1 MDEFSK
7 TYWEDTN
14 AIIVSDIDKC
24 RHFLKKHFSKGS
36 GGIWIFHCDLFGLWS
51 CKTFDNL
58 YLKIIEP
65 LYDNIDSFRIV
76 IKKEEEYTDIKDWQ
90 RINFHLKM
98 LDNMKK
104 KISFK
109 FYDDLPDTDDNILS
123 FLSNESY
130 IFYTREN
137 YDIGENAICVQRN
150 FVSNKDKEEIVDVKT
165 FIIGAPKYD
174 KLGRNT
180 LKTPLTDT
188 FITEKHGVK
197 QYFQNIFSPENTEGD
212 KWGENFFEYV
222 KNKVIGK
229 EDDTHTCLIRN
240 RASSDSKE
248 VSNKDHENTTAKN
261 PRESPS
267 VTHYVENLFITEKGD
282 NIKMGDKSQI
292 NQSNN
297 KYTADH
303 GSSAGPGSKTIN
315 YQSQWNEVNNNDTSN
330 LANEL
335 NELFEVL
342 KQRATEGS
350 HYIAIGEVF
359 KAAEAA
365 KAEDGSKVM
374 ECLKSAGKWAWEIAN
389 DIGKKVAA
397 DALKIALGI

>member
-7 TYWEDTN
+7 TYWENTN

-24 RHFLKKHFSKGS
+24 RHFLKSHFSKGS

-65 LYDNIDSFRIV
+65 LYNNIDSFRIV
-76 IKKEEEYTDIKDWQ
+76 IKKEEEYTDIRDWQ

-109 FYDDLPDTDDNILS
+109 FYEDLPEADDNILS

-174 KLGRNT
+174 KRGGNILE
-180 LKTPLTDT
+180 TPLTDT
-188 FITEKHGVK
+188 FITEKYGIK
-197 QYFQNIFSPENTEGD
+197 QYFQDIFSPENTKGD

-222 KNKVIGK
+222 NNKVVGK
-229 EDDTHTCLIRN
+229 EGDAHTCLIRN
-240 RASSDSKE
+240 HALSDSIE
-248 VSNKDHENTTAKN
+248 VSTKKDHENVTVKN
-261 PRESPS
+261 LSENQP
-267 VTHYVENLFITEKGD
+267 VTHVIFKEKVGRVDMTD
-282 NIKMGDKSQI
+282 NSQK
-292 NQSNN
+292 NQ
-297 KYTADH
+297 YTADH
-303 GSSAGPGSKTIN
+303 GSSAGPGSKTTN

-350 HYIAIGEVF
+350 HFVAIGEVY

-365 KAEDGSKVM
+365 KIKDGSKVM
-374 ECLKSAGKWAWEIAN
+374 ECLKGAGKWAWKTAN
-389 DIGKKVAA
+389 EIGKKVAA